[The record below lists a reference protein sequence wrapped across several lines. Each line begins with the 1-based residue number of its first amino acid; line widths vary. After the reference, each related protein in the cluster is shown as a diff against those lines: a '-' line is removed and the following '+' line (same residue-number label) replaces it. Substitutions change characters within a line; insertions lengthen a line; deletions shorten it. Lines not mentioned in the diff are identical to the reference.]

1 MDVKQLIDLIKSTN
15 IKELSNLR
23 SKVKYHMSGK
33 LSNELLNY
41 NNEVLEWLEKKY
53 WDLDSIESGE
63 SVKNLFI
70 AGCYEYFI
78 GENLKIFL
86 QKGYKLSNETKNKII
101 PSYVYMVIFNIIKKG
116 DKYILIY
123 NYIEYN
129 EIFLS
134 ILYLYVLLEQRS
146 RIIEY
151 GPGYVSSDYFFIID
165 NFLIDKN
172 PYLLNIYNK
181 VNKNF
186 PFFMS
191 RLITPIYW
199 AKLHTEGNVVSLGGW
214 L

>member
-1 MDVKQLIDLIKSTN
+1 
-15 IKELSNLR
+15 
-23 SKVKYHMSGK
+23 
-33 LSNELLNY
+33 
-41 NNEVLEWLEKKY
+41 
-53 WDLDSIESGE
+53 
-63 SVKNLFI
+63 
-70 AGCYEYFI
+70 
-78 GENLKIFL
+78 
-86 QKGYKLSNETKNKII
+86 
-101 PSYVYMVIFNIIKKG
+101 MVIFNIIKKG

-191 RLITPIYW
+191 RLITPIY
-199 AKLHTEGNVVSLGGW
+199 
-214 L
+214 